1 MFVFIFLAFTLRF
14 ICAWI
19 GILILGVL
27 KNYTQISVHI
37 CKSSVMLV
45 DHMIHI
51 CHPFENKFVLC
62 VWLQDTVSLPTVP
75 GYSAQ
80 TQTISR
86 FNSFFFLA
94 WWGNK
99 FHTVCCCAWN
109 AATTSHI
116 YSVTIKNCTV
126 MFISEFWLWLDF
138 ITFLAKLLDFSH
150 LA

>member
-19 GILILGVL
+19 EILILGVL

-45 DHMIHI
+45 DHMIDI

-62 VWLQDTVSLPTVP
+62 VWLQDTVGLPTVP

-86 FNSFFFLA
+86 FNSFFFGMMGEQISHSLLLRLKCCDHFTYIFGYYKKLYCYVYFRVLA
-94 WWGNK
+94 L
-99 FHTVCCCAWN
+99 T
-109 AATTSHI
+109 
-116 YSVTIKNCTV
+116 
-126 MFISEFWLWLDF
+126 
-138 ITFLAKLLDFSH
+138 
-150 LA
+150 

>member
-62 VWLQDTVSLPTVP
+62 VWLQDTVGLPTVP

-80 TQTISR
+80 TQTLDLTL
-86 FNSFFFLA
+86 FFFWHDGGTNFTQSVVAPEMLRPL
-94 WWGNK
+94 
-99 FHTVCCCAWN
+99 
-109 AATTSHI
+109 HI
-116 YSVTIKNCTV
+116 YIR
-126 MFISEFWLWLDF
+126 
-138 ITFLAKLLDFSH
+138 LL
-150 LA
+150 